1 MADFCR
7 LCKNLSISDLVD
19 LAKPI
24 FPNLLPHNS
33 RWYPHYERF
42 ADLEKSAEQGCGL
55 CQLIVDGFKSIAY
68 PALGAGVTMHS
79 ALQLLPSDTTSVKLS
94 IHTTHMRNAPQ
105 KVDDV
110 EVFDTLMVHV
120 GPGPDDRSVLDFD
133 ELHEWRLELLLT
145 LTTPRGAIPSY
156 ALLKTLTSNSKFHGR
171 RPCICRQT
179 PHRPVRHQRGCRHAC
194 YLSIVPRMAE

>member
-1 MADFCR
+1 MADLLCS
-7 LCKNLSISDLVD
+7 LCKGLFISDLVE
-19 LAKPI
+19 LSKPV
-24 FPNLLPHNS
+24 FSNLLPHNS
-33 RWYPHYERF
+33 RYYPHYERF
-42 ADLEKSAEQGCGL
+42 ADLEHSAEKGCNL
-55 CQLIVDGFKSIAY
+55 CQLIVDGFKATAY

-110 EVFDTLMVHV
+110 QVFDTLMVHV

-145 LTTPRGAIPSY
+145 LTTSRG
-156 ALLKTLTSNSKFHGR
+156 KTPLCRTS
-171 RPCICRQT
+171 Q
-179 PHRPVRHQRGCRHAC
+179 
-194 YLSIVPRMAE
+194 VPDV

>member
-1 MADFCR
+1 MAEVCS

-24 FPNLLPHNS
+24 FSNLLPHNS
-33 RWYPHYERF
+33 RWYHHYERF
-42 ADLEKSAEQGCGL
+42 ADLESSAEQGCEL
-55 CQLIVDGFKSIAY
+55 CQLIVDGFKSTAY

-110 EVFDTLMVHV
+110 EVFDTVMVHV

-145 LTTPRGAIPSY
+145 LTTPRGTISSY
-156 ALLKTLTSNSKFHGR
+156 ATLKTSG
-171 RPCICRQT
+171 
-179 PHRPVRHQRGCRHAC
+179 A
-194 YLSIVPRMAE
+194 